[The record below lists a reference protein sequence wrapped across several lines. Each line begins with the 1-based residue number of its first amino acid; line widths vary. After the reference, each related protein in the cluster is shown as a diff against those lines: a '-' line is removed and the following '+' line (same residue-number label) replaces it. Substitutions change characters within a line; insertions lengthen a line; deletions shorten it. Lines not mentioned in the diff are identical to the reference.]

1 MFYARYVLRELSRRR
16 VRTLLTVAGLGL
28 GLGVALVI
36 TISGLSRGLDRAQ
49 KTALDPLSG
58 IVVATHDATLAAR
71 APRRVAMRDGA
82 VVQREMAR

>member
-16 VRTLLTVAGLGL
+16 VRTLLTVAGL

-58 IVVATHDATLAAR
+58 I
-71 APRRVAMRDGA
+71 GA
-82 VVQREMAR
+82 VASMSKYSRKHRSNSRW